1 MLSLAL
7 RPDQVVVMDD
17 LSAHNGSRVRELI
30 EAKGRELLYLP
41 PYPPDLN
48 SIEESLC
55 KCQAADRVSNVV
67 PSRSIAHTTL
77 TRRRASAMRA

>member
-1 MLSLAL
+1 M
-7 RPDQVVVMDD
+7 VMDN
-17 LSAHNGSRVRELI
+17 LGAHKLERVKGLI
-30 EAKGRELLYLP
+30 EARDCELLLLP
-41 PYPPDLN
+41 PYPPELN
-48 SIEESLC
+48 PIEESLC